1 MAKRK
6 KKTLKEEICDGYR
19 RLAFGTVQDAVA
31 LLFAGEQE
39 IMEKLPG
46 YDLFNVSEIKRP
58 KGGGMEIKFFDRLKA
73 LEKLWEFSESSCAE
87 PVSFYLALEESAK
100 RAAGELGGDSG
111 E

>member
-1 MAKRK
+1 MARRK
-6 KKTLKEEICDGYR
+6 KKTPKEEICDGYR
-19 RLAFGTVQDAVA
+19 QLAFGTVQDAVA

-39 IMEKLPG
+39 IAEKLSG
-46 YDLFNVSEIKRP
+46 YNLFNVSEIKRP

-73 LEKLWEFSESSCAE
+73 LEKLWEFSEMTSSE

-100 RAAGELGGDSG
+100 NAAAELGGDQS